1 MPLGGDLGAAW
12 GPYIGKVAPKSKL
25 WLSGPFG
32 GHLGPTWD
40 TFGSPVDGHGWVWR
54 PFWRHFRLSGPT
66 WWSKMS
72 EKSDFVILMPLCSE
86 INTSEGPRHQP
97 GALWASKWT
106 LGASSGQSKLASEG
120 AFEPPKAAKV
130 GLKRE
135 VLCRSYGNQWN
146 EMETNENRVEIRSAR
161 RSKLCKTQDND

>member
-1 MPLGGDLGAAW
+1 MALGGDLGGAW
-12 GPYIGKVAPKSKL
+12 GPYVGKVSPKSGKVAQMRSKL
-25 WLSGPFG
+25 WLSGAFG
-32 GHLGPTWD
+32 GHLGPTWGTLGIPAD
-40 TFGSPVDGHGWVWR
+40 AHGRVWR

-86 INTSEGPRHQP
+86 INTFEGPRRQP

-106 LGASSGQSKLASEG
+106 LGASSGQSGQPKLASEG

-135 VLCRSYGNQWN
+135 VLCRSYGNQWESSGN
-146 EMETNENRVEIRSAR
+146 QIRAEV
-161 RSKLCKTQDND
+161 KTM